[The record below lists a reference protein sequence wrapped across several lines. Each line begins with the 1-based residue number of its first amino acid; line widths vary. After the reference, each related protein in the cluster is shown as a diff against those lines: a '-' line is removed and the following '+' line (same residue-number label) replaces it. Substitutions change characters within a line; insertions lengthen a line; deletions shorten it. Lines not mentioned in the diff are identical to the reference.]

1 MYANQSMIDCQGI
14 SDNGRYVDL
23 QLMMIMEMTMMRTP
37 DILACNLSLC
47 LSSVCVVAL
56 LLVIVH
62 SSYSLYVH
70 ILTVEMSPLCAFAL
84 VVQISAV
91 CLSPRKL
98 SVRTLGM
105 SSKGQGLCIFALTCP
120 LSTLLSPL
128 WATTLEGQGTKWK
141 NNKLQSVKFYTD
153 PPFKICLF
161 SSYFL
166 WTNLKNKQD
175 EWFFMMLD
183 HSLWIIVTRRIGQAF
198 FVEFKHPPLGQDIL
212 AFKHSEHSVFL
223 FYTVIQ
229 RDCNL

>member
-1 MYANQSMIDCQGI
+1 MCG
-14 SDNGRYVDL
+14 
-23 QLMMIMEMTMMRTP
+23 
-37 DILACNLSLC
+37 
-47 LSSVCVVAL
+47 SSPTC
-56 LLVIVH
+56 H
-62 SSYSLYVH
+62 SSFLLFFVCAHPHSWNVT
-70 ILTVEMSPLCAFAL
+70 TVCICPRSPNLCCVLKPSQTAQSESALCAY
-84 VVQISAV
+84 VRDEQQG
-91 CLSPRKL
+91 PRPAHICSNL
-98 SVRTLGM
+98 
-105 SSKGQGLCIFALTCP
+105 P